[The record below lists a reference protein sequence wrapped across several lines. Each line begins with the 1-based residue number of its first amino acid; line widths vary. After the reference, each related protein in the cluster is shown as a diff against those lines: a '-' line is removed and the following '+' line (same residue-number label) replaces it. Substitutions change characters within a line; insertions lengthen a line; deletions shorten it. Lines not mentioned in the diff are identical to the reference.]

1 MNTVINETTAPAAA
15 FAAVMPAPATGQAP
29 RMEVYTGIHKAL
41 RCGLAD
47 TLLRLGRMDVTDDGE
62 RTLVLGQLEELLSLL
77 RGHLEHENDFLHTAI
92 EARRP
97 GGARQTTEDHLGH
110 LDALCNLEDEA
121 RALRTAGPAQR
132 DALALRLYR
141 HFAHFVAENL
151 LHMQVEESANQ
162 ALLWQ
167 LYSDAELA
175 EIHGR
180 LVASIAPQEM
190 ARIARWMA
198 QALTPQEL
206 IALFKDM
213 QTEAPPEVVRA
224 LLDVARPH
232 MSLVRWG
239 KLSRGLGI
247 APVPGLVMV

>member
-15 FAAVMPAPATGQAP
+15 TAAMTAPATSPGP
-29 RMEVYTGIHKAL
+29 RMELYTGIHKAL
-41 RCGLAD
+41 RCAMAD
-47 TLLRLGRMDVTDDGE
+47 TLLRLGRMDVADDGE
-62 RTLVLGQLEELLSLL
+62 RTLVLGQLDELLGLL
-77 RGHLEHENDFLHTAI
+77 RSHLEHENDFLHTAI

-97 GGARQTTEDHLGH
+97 GGARQTADEHLGH

-121 RALRTAGPAQR
+121 RALRTAGVAQR

-167 LYSDAELA
+167 LYGDAELA

-180 LVASIAPQEM
+180 LVASIPPAEM

-206 IALFKDM
+206 IGLFKGM
-213 QTEAPPEVVRA
+213 QAEAPPEVVRG

-232 MSLVRWG
+232 MSLVRWA
-239 KLSRGLGI
+239 KLARGLGL